1 MPIRHNPH
9 DIKSFQKKLRVA
21 AAKNYGSAWHS
32 AARIASPSIHNIAF
46 TAAEGY
52 FPAVMSLF
60 VRPTH
65 LSAFASRPDRS
76 RGRLY
81 PESESRTRS
90 AFQRDRDRIIHSAAF
105 RRLQY
110 KTQVFV
116 YHEGDNYR
124 TRLTHSV
131 EVAQIARSISR
142 VLGLD
147 EDLAEALALA
157 HDLGHTPFGHA
168 GEDALQDVAARWG
181 GFDHNAQSLKIV
193 TRLEQRYPRFDG
205 LNLTWETLEGL
216 VKHNGPLIGPLAVKH
231 PGRSLDDLPRA
242 IVDYVS
248 RHDLEL
254 HTFAGA
260 EAQVAALS
268 DDIAYNNH
276 DIDDGLRAGLFT
288 IADLKDVPL
297 VGPVFQQ
304 VARDFPDASPS
315 VMIHEAVRDLIGVM
329 VEDLIAETQR
339 RIAQYQPDGAQAVR
353 DLPVPLVSFSERMRR
368 NDSSLKAFLY
378 SHMYRHYSVN
388 RMTSKGRRVVK
399 DLFTLFHA
407 EPECL
412 PPECQSLCD
421 GKGGAKT
428 ARVVADYI
436 AGMTDRLALDEHR
449 RLFDMQEAP

>member
-1 MPIRHNPH
+1 M
-9 DIKSFQKKLRVA
+9 
-21 AAKNYGSAWHS
+21 
-32 AARIASPSIHNIAF
+32 IASP
-46 TAAEGY
+46 
-52 FPAVMSLF
+52 F
-60 VRPTH
+60 VRSHALAPY
-65 LSAFASRPDRS
+65 ASRPEES

-81 PESESRTRS
+81 EESESLTRT

-116 YHEGDNYR
+116 YHEGDNFR
-124 TRLTHSV
+124 TRLTHSL

-168 GEDALQDVAARWG
+168 GEDALQEVLAEFG
-181 GFDHNAQSLKIV
+181 GFDHNAQSLRVV
-193 TRLEQRYPRFDG
+193 TRLEKRYPRFDG

-216 VKHNGPLIGPLAVKH
+216 VKHNGPLLGPAARKQGRALPGAVT
-231 PGRSLDDLPRA
+231 
-242 IVDYVS
+242 DYVA

-254 HTFAGA
+254 STFAGA

-288 IADLKDVPL
+288 IDDLRDVPL
-297 VGPVFQQ
+297 VGPVFAA
-304 VARDFPDASPS
+304 VSRDFADHDLS
-315 VMIHEAVRDLIGVM
+315 VRIHEAVRQLIGVM
-329 VEDLIAETQR
+329 IVDLIDETKR
-339 RIAQYQPDGAQAVR
+339 RVARYRPDSAAAVR
-353 DLPVPLVSFSERMRR
+353 QLGRPLVGFSDEMRE
-368 NDSSLKAFLY
+368 NDTALKAFLFAN
-378 SHMYRHYSVN
+378 MYRHFTVN

-399 DLFTLFHA
+399 DLFRLLHA

-412 PPECQSLCD
+412 PPEWRRLTD
-421 GKGGAKT
+421 GADTAKT

-436 AGMTDRLALDEHR
+436 AAMTDRLALDEHR
-449 RLFDMQEAP
+449 RLFDMQEKP

>member
-1 MPIRHNPH
+1 M
-9 DIKSFQKKLRVA
+9 
-21 AAKNYGSAWHS
+21 S
-32 AARIASPSIHNIAF
+32 AASVHCRPL
-46 TAAEGY
+46 
-52 FPAVMSLF
+52 SLE
-60 VRPTH
+60 PY
-65 LSAFASRPDRS
+65 ASRPDQS

-81 PESESRTRS
+81 AESESSTRS
-90 AFQRDRDRIIHSAAF
+90 VFQRDRDRIIHSAAF

-124 TRLTHSV
+124 TRLTHSL

-168 GEDALQDVAARWG
+168 GEDALQELLEHGG

-216 VKHNGPLIGPLAVKH
+216 VKHNGPMIGGLSIRH
-231 PGRSLDDLPRA
+231 PGRTLDQLPGA
-242 IVDYVS
+242 IVDYNA

-254 HTFAGA
+254 HTFAGP

-276 DIDDGLRAGLFT
+276 DIDDGLRAGLFS
-288 IADLKDVPL
+288 IDDLKDVPL
-297 VGPVFQQ
+297 VGPVFQR
-304 VARDFPDASPS
+304 VARDYPDVTPS
-315 VMIHEAVRDLIGVM
+315 VLIHEAVRELIGVM
-329 VEDLIAETQR
+329 ITDLIAETR
-339 RIAQYQPDGAQAVR
+339 RNIDLHRPQSAEDVR
-353 DLPVPLVSFSERMRR
+353 HLGVPLVAFSAEMRQ
-368 NDSSLKAFLY
+368 NDTAFKQFLY
-378 SHMYRHYSVN
+378 PHMYRHYSVN

-399 DLFTLFHA
+399 DLFRLFHA

-412 PPECQSLCD
+412 PPEWYGLCD
-421 GKGGAKT
+421 GKNGVKS

-436 AGMTDRLALDEHR
+436 ASMTDRLALDEHR
-449 RLFDMQEAP
+449 RLFDMQEKP

>member
-1 MPIRHNPH
+1 MMT
-9 DIKSFQKKLRVA
+9 
-21 AAKNYGSAWHS
+21 
-32 AARIASPSIHNIAF
+32 SPAF
-46 TAAEGY
+46 C
-52 FPAVMSLF
+52 
-60 VRPTH
+60 RPVQ
-65 LSAFASRPDRS
+65 SEPFASRPDQS
-76 RGRLY
+76 LGRLY
-81 PESESRTRS
+81 AEGESLTRS

-116 YHEGDNYR
+116 YHEGDNFR

-168 GEDALQDVAARWG
+168 GEDALQEVLAQYG

-216 VKHNGPLIGPLAVKH
+216 AKHNGPLIGPLAIRK
-231 PGRSLDDLPRA
+231 PGRSLEELPGA
-242 IVDYVS
+242 IVDYVA
-248 RHDLEL
+248 RHDLQL
-254 HTFAGA
+254 HTFAGP
-260 EAQVAALS
+260 EAQVAALA

-288 IADLKDVPL
+288 VQDLKDVPL
-297 VGPVFQQ
+297 VGPMFHQ
-304 VARDFPDASPS
+304 VAREFPDASPS

-329 VEDLIAETQR
+329 VEDLIAQTR
-339 RIAQYQPDGAQAVR
+339 RNIAEFHPDSAEAVR
-353 DLPVPLVSFSERMRR
+353 HMKQPLVSFSEEMCS
-368 NDSSLKAFLY
+368 NDRALKKFLY
-378 SHMYRHYSVN
+378 KHMYRHYSVN

-399 DLFTLFHA
+399 DLFRLFHA

-412 PPECQSLCD
+412 PPEWQVLCD
-421 GKGGAKT
+421 GKSSAKT
-428 ARVVADYI
+428 ARVVADYL
-436 AGMTDRLALDEHR
+436 ASMTDILALDEYR
-449 RLFDMQEAP
+449 RLFDMQEKP